1 MKRIFALLLVAAL
14 AFSLFTACGEK
25 KDTAP
30 TGSAP
35 AGVSRT
41 ITLAHNLTGEPLEVL
56 NTYLSLF
63 TQTFPHIT
71 VEFVA
76 ADAENPNVVYCMPDR
91 AAELAA
97 QGKLVEMTDLVNCE
111 FMMSTADGSLAAMNI
126 DTEALNDIFDFYYQE
141 GFVGKEL
148 YSMPVSKSAQVLYY
162 NQTFFEE
169 NELDSPL
176 SWEDLELLLEQI
188 KALDPESIPLC
199 IEDPADFFITTAA
212 QNGADYTDSKGN
224 IQFNNKKN
232 REYMEKLNDWYQKGY
247 ITTRTILQREE
258 PGALLATDVRHYI
271 AIGSTHYAR
280 SQQASGGGE
289 SFAFELGIFPFPQQ
303 GYENQKT
310 LARGP
315 GLSIYKND
323 DEEVLYASWMLVRF
337 LTLNTEFQS
346 KFAQAS
352 AMLPVL
358 ISAELES
365 SYSKYLDNANGADNV
380 AALAALSSMEQQHA
394 LFTTPSFDGSAEAY
408 TQVGLLLDKCLTISG
423 EKVGNQIEDAFKDA
437 EKACK

>member
-35 AGVSRT
+35 AGASCT

-199 IEDPADFFITTAA
+199 IEDPADFFITMAA

-323 DEEVLYASWMLVRF
+323 DEEVLYASWI
-337 LTLNTEFQS
+337 
-346 KFAQAS
+346 AS
-352 AMLPVL
+352 
-358 ISAELES
+358 SR
-365 SYSKYLDNANGADNV
+365 
-380 AALAALSSMEQQHA
+380 
-394 LFTTPSFDGSAEAY
+394 
-408 TQVGLLLDKCLTISG
+408 
-423 EKVGNQIEDAFKDA
+423 
-437 EKACK
+437 